1 MISPRFNFVVI
12 SVMFVMSFQTVAFAQ
27 LAADFGAPGKHKG
40 RISFKL
46 AGDAFH
52 ESDESYVSD
61 QNEVFFYLPFYQN
74 ENSTYAATAKSYNLS
89 FGNLVSSSDFVPVN
103 DLHSVQYGFVWAHEG
118 EDKNT
123 WGVSGNYGS
132 ASDKPFDSADVS
144 SFDLTLTRKI
154 SKTATS
160 SWIYFLNYSNNRTI
174 LNNIPLP
181 GFAYTFMEEDKTSG
195 GVIGLPFVSYWWRPT
210 QRVFISALYF
220 VPAKLNLQA
229 GYMLWGP
236 FQLNARLE
244 HGQQT
249 FFRAGRSDKKEQI
262 YYETSKAAVSIK
274 TFLGKDTFFDLEYA
288 RIFNRSLYD
297 GTSAFKATS
306 ERLRMPNEWQVAASG
321 QVSF

>member
-1 MISPRFNFVVI
+1 MLVFG
-12 SVMFVMSFQTVAFAQ
+12 FQTAAFAQ
-27 LAADFGAPGKHKG
+27 LAADFGSPGKHKG

-74 ENSTYAATAKSYNLS
+74 ENSTYAATTKSYNLS

-103 DLHSVQYGFVWAHEG
+103 DLHSVQYGFAWAKED

-123 WGVSGNYGS
+123 WGVSGN
-132 ASDKPFDSADVS
+132 
-144 SFDLTLTRKI
+144 
-154 SKTATS
+154 
-160 SWIYFLNYSNNRTI
+160 NRTF

-210 QRVFISALYF
+210 ERLFISALYF
-220 VPAKLNLQA
+220 APAKLNLQA

-249 FFRAGRSDKKEQI
+249 FFRAVRADKKEQI
-262 YYETSKAAVSIK
+262 YYEISKAALSIK

-306 ERLRMPNEWQVAASG
+306 ERLRMPNEWQVTLSAQIAM
-321 QVSF
+321 

>member
-1 MISPRFNFVVI
+1 MNFRFVI
-12 SVMFVMSFQTVAFAQ
+12 SFFIAVFSFQTVTFAQ
-27 LAADFGAPGKHKG
+27 LAPDFGAPGKHKG

-61 QNEVFFYLPFYQN
+61 QNEVFFYLPVYQN

-89 FGNLVSSSDFVPVN
+89 FSNLVSSSDFVPVN
-103 DLHSVQYGFVWAHEG
+103 DLHSVQYGFAWAKEDT
-118 EDKNT
+118 DKNT
-123 WGVSGNYGS
+123 WGLAGNYGS

-160 SWIYFLNYSNNRTI
+160 SWIYFLNYSNNRTF

-210 QRVFISALYF
+210 DRVFASVLYLI
-220 VPAKLNLQA
+220 PARLNLQA

-236 FQLNARLE
+236 FQANAKLE

-249 FFRAGRSDKKEQI
+249 FFRSGRAEKKEQI
-262 YYETSKAAVSIK
+262 YYETSRAALSLK

-297 GTSAFKATS
+297 GTSAFEATS
-306 ERLRMPNEWQVAASG
+306 DRLRMPNEWQVTLSG
-321 QVSF
+321 QVAF